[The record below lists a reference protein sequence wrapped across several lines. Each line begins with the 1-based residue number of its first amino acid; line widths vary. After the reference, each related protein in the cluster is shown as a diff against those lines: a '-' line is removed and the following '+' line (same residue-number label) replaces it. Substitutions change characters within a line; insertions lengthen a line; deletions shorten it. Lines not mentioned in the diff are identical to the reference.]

1 MSIQTIGS
9 FNQLMTGQ
17 NAKDWT
23 KSVEFGQKVKFDKV
37 DQTMGTSPDGL
48 AATQS
53 FGDFLATSLSKV
65 NQIQQQANV
74 SMEKLASGQSKN
86 LHETMIAVEKAEI
99 AFKQMNQI
107 RQKVIGAYKE
117 VMNMQM

>member
-1 MSIQTIGS
+1 MSIQTIGG

-23 KSVEFGQKVKFDKV
+23 NSVEFGQKVKLDNV

-53 FGDFLATSLSKV
+53 FGDFLANSLSKV